1 MFGPSLLTRFTNLV
15 IAETEILQFGSF
27 LYMIASA
34 NHGQIIGIAHGHRSS
49 VLHLERLHATEERL
63 SVVKWRNGG
72 INRRAEA
79 SQDTPVHEKRP
90 KNGWRSFSVRS
101 SHRDTGRET
110 SQATENER

>member
-15 IAETEILQFGSF
+15 IAETEILQSGSF

-34 NHGQIIGIAHGHRSS
+34 NHGQIIGVAHGHRSS

-63 SVVKWRNGG
+63 SVVKRRNGG
-72 INRRAEA
+72 IDRRAEA
-79 SQDTPVHEKRP
+79 SQDTPVHEKGP